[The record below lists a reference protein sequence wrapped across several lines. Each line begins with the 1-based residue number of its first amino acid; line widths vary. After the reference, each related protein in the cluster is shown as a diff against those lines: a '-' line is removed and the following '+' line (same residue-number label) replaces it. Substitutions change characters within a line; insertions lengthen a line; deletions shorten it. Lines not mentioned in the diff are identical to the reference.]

1 LKESAFRTQRRG
13 GKWVTTWAKEDDE
26 IKLIIPTQNHSDLLY
41 FTSQGRV
48 FSLPA
53 YEIPETSRTAKWQP
67 IVNLL
72 NLQKGE
78 EIAAI
83 LDISREQNQY
93 LFFVSKLGT
102 VKKLNMDDVKN
113 IRSNWL
119 KVVWVKEGDELMW
132 VKTTTGND
140 NIFIA
145 TREWKAIQFS
155 EDDVRPMG
163 RAAAWVRWI
172 KLKESDKVIEV
183 AISWENQEYLF
194 IVTEKWMWKITAIEE
209 YRNQNRWGS
218 WVKAMAV
225 TDKTWKLVSAK
236 MISEEDRKNSQ
247 VILISKAGQT
257 IRLPLKWIRK
267 TSRVTQWVILTK
279 LKDSSDEI
287 VRASMVR
294 ESEDEE

>member
-1 LKESAFRTQRRG
+1 
-13 GKWVTTWAKEDDE
+13 
-26 IKLIIPTQNHSDLLY
+26 
-41 FTSQGRV
+41 
-48 FSLPA
+48 
-53 YEIPETSRTAKWQP
+53 
-67 IVNLL
+67 
-72 NLQKGE
+72 
-78 EIAAI
+78 
-83 LDISREQNQY
+83 
-93 LFFVSKLGT
+93 
-102 VKKLNMDDVKN
+102 VKKLNMEDVKN
-113 IRSNWL
+113 IRSSWL
-119 KVVWVKEGDELMW
+119 KVVWVKEWDDLMW
-132 VKTTTGND
+132 VKTTTWND

-145 TREWKAIQFS
+145 TREWKAIQFD
-155 EDDVRPMG
+155 ENDVRPMG

-172 KLKESDKVIEV
+172 KLKEGDKVIEV
-183 AISWENQEYLF
+183 AIAGEDNEYLF
-194 IVTEKWMWKITAIEE
+194 IVTEKWMWKITAVEE

-218 WVKAMAV
+218 GVKAMAV

-279 LKDSSDEI
+279 LKNESDEI